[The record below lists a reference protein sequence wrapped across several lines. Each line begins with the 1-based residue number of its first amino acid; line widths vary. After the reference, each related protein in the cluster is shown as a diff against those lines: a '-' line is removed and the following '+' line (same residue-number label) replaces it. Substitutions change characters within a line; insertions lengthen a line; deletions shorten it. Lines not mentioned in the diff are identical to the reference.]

1 MAVAMTR
8 DERHNRVTEL
18 EAWLTQQNAEFED
31 EAMPPHVRELWD
43 KHNAELD
50 EHRRVL
56 AELEARDARVR
67 LLSKKEENREE
78 STRYDSSFS
87 HSSGNGGS
95 SGSGPQLISRMTEQQ
110 VYELDAIRMNP
121 FEPERSS
128 RELQDRALRA
138 VEMAHFAHPD
148 AERSKIQAHVSR
160 LLMSRDSDDRYI
172 AKRILLTGSPAYR
185 SAFAKTV
192 SAALR
197 GAPVSLNTEEQR
209 AMDQARAMTV
219 GTGSQGGFAVPYFL
233 DPTVIPTSNLSVNP
247 FRQICRVD
255 TIPGNEWRGVTS
267 AGVTAAYATEATEA
281 SDNSPTLAQPNL
293 LMQRAQC
300 FVPVSIE
307 LTQDWGALQGELA
320 QLIQDAKDDLEAN
333 KFTLGS
339 GTNEPTGIITGATN
353 TTATATVATFA
364 VGDLYLLEQ
373 SVPPRFRPRSQMI
386 ANRGIWNKV
395 RQFDTAGGAGLWV
408 YLPAGLDNN
417 VPRGG
422 NLGVQVLGYGANEDS
437 AMVLT
442 TTTGS
447 KIIVMGDPRY
457 YLIVDRVGLDIE
469 VIPHLFGAVNRFPTG
484 QRGFFAYWRNNAR
497 VLDPNAFRVLT
508 VS

>member
-1 MAVAMTR
+1 MQR
-8 DERHNRVTEL
+8 DERQARVAEL
-18 EAWLTQQNAEFED
+18 ERWVQEQHDEYED
-31 EAMPPHVRELWD
+31 DAFPEEVARSWED
-43 KHNAELD
+43 NNRELD

-56 AELEARDARVR
+56 AELDARDARVAR
-67 LLSKKEENREE
+67 LASE
-78 STRYDSSFS
+78 
-87 HSSGNGGS
+87 GNGHRESGDGTLGAAPARYQGQQMVS
-95 SGSGPQLISRMTEQQ
+95 RMNEYEVYDLQSVRFNPMEGSGGRGG
-110 VYELDAIRMNP
+110 
-121 FEPERSS
+121 
-128 RELQDRALRA
+128 RELRDRALRA
-138 VEMAHFAHPD
+138 VEYAHFSHPD
-148 AERSKIQAHVSR
+148 AERAKVQGYVSH
-160 LLMSRDSDDRYI
+160 LLDARDSEDRYI
-172 AKRILLTGSPAYR
+172 ARRILLTGAPAYR
-185 SAFAKTV
+185 TAFAKTV
-192 SAALR
+192 GSAMR
-197 GAPVSLNTEEQR
+197 GLGAVQLSIEEQKAMESVR
-209 AMDQARAMTV
+209 AMSV
-219 GTGSQGGFAVPYFL
+219 GTGSTGGFAVPYFL

-247 FRQICRVD
+247 YRQICRVD

-267 AGVTAAYATEATEA
+267 AGVTASYAVEATEA
-281 SDNSPTLAQPNL
+281 ADNSPTLAQPNL

-320 QLIQDAKDDLEAN
+320 QLIQDAKDDLEAL

-339 GTNEPTGIITGATN
+339 GTNEPTGLITGATT

-373 SVPPRFRPRSQMI
+373 SVPPRFRPRAQLI

-422 NLGVQVLGYGANEDS
+422 NLGVQVLGYGANEAS
-437 AMVLT
+437 SMVLT

-447 KIIVMGDPRY
+447 KIMVMGDPRY
-457 YLIVDRVGLDIE
+457 YIIVDRVGLDIE

-497 VLDPNAFRVLT
+497 VLDPNAFRVLS
-508 VS
+508 VA